1 MTTAKQIRSKAE
13 AACAAFEREEAK
25 LYRPDGEKRY
35 SDTEHKERMR
45 ELQAERRRACREAL
59 AEAEEEYSGIRR
71 EIEALENR
79 DLSGLLSAEEV
90 RGAAG
95 RKPFVEDEVSSMDS
109 EALGARLRSVASS
122 GDRPGMFCRLQAAKK
137 HAAEHKKGGRT
148 AIDLQEHI
156 REVEAA
162 LFGGSVGK
170 ELKNA
175 EERLDAMSEAAT
187 LADRLQRG
195 ARTAAESWEARTFRP
210 AG

>member
-1 MTTAKQIRSKAE
+1 MTTPEQIRARAE
-13 AACAAFEREEAK
+13 AAQAAFGREEAK

-35 SDTEHKERMR
+35 SDTEHRERMR

-59 AEAEEEYSGIRR
+59 ADAEGEYAGIRR
-71 EIEALENR
+71 EIEGLNNR
-79 DLSGLLSAEEV
+79 DLSGLLTPEEASA
-90 RGAAG
+90 AAS
-95 RKPFVEDEVSSMDS
+95 RKAFVEDEASSMDS
-109 EALGARLRSVASS
+109 EALAARLRSVASG
-122 GDRPGMFCRLQAAKK
+122 GDRPGMFCHLQAAKK
-137 HAAEHKKGGRT
+137 RAAEHKKGGGT

-162 LFGGSVGK
+162 LFGGSAGK

-175 EERLDAMSEAAT
+175 EERLQRMSEAAT